1 MPEDFKDTRFRN
13 AGAPE
18 CADVVDATINTTNE
32 GLDAFED
39 RRITFTEIAFKTMKL
54 FDDWRAAG
62 KDIHLVDD
70 EIKMI
75 GWDTAVHYAVMDID
89 EGLVFPS
96 SMAKAEHKVKAGTDL
111 AQALIAF
118 YFAMVSEE

>member
-18 CADVVDATINTTNE
+18 CADVVDAVINTTNQ

-39 RRITFTEIAFKTMKL
+39 GKITFIEIASKTMRL

-62 KDIHLVDD
+62 KNIHLVDD

-75 GWDTAVHYAVMDID
+75 GWDTAVRMAVDDID
-89 EGLVFPS
+89 DGLVFPP
-96 SMAKAEHKVKAGTDL
+96 SMAKAEHKVRAGTDL
-111 AQALIAF
+111 AIALIAF

>member
-18 CADVVDATINTTNE
+18 CADVVDAVINTTNQ

-39 RRITFTEIAFKTMKL
+39 GRITFLEIASKTMRL
-54 FDDWRAAG
+54 FDDWQAAG
-62 KDIHLVDD
+62 KDIRLVDD

-75 GWDTAVHYAVMDID
+75 GWDTAVRYAVDDID
-89 EGLVFPS
+89 DGLVFPP
-96 SMAKAEHKVKAGTDL
+96 SMAKAEHKIQAGVDL
-111 AQALIAF
+111 AQALIKF
-118 YFAMVSEE
+118 YFAMAPKE